1 MFSFHRCRVPRLAL
15 WGISLV
21 RLSCVSSRMMLIIW
35 KCLLIRRSR
44 LRTSMWM
51 LSKMNCLWSTFPRK
65 NSSLEGCLSESSS
78 LVFCAPWGTS
88 TWRTSSLRLTSRD
101 TLSVTMTPKK
111 QEIAISESW
120 IAELEKHP
128 YHSSKISHLTHIEK
142 PGTGIFLMKES
153 SKLYRPH
160 KEREKRK
167 LTKRLGGPTASST
180 DSRGKEGA

>member
-1 MFSFHRCRVPRLAL
+1 MVEESKGPKKRMPEDFISRFRSKEDLYRYMTQQGKLLYTLWMLVKLMFSFHRCRVPRLAL

-78 LVFCAPWGTS
+78 LVFCALWGTS
-88 TWRTSSLRLTSRD
+88 TWRTSSLRLTKWD
-101 TLSVTMTPKK
+101 ILSLTMIKR
-111 QEIAISESW
+111 
-120 IAELEKHP
+120 
-128 YHSSKISHLTHIEK
+128 SKVLLSL
-142 PGTGIFLMKES
+142 S
-153 SKLYRPH
+153 
-160 KEREKRK
+160 
-167 LTKRLGGPTASST
+167 LG
-180 DSRGKEGA
+180 

>member
-1 MFSFHRCRVPRLAL
+1 MVEESKGPKKRMPEDFISRFRSKEDLYRYMTQQGKLLYILWKLVKLMFSFHQCRVPRLAL

-51 LSKMNCLWSTFPRK
+51 LSKMNCLWSTFLRK
-65 NSSLEGCLSESSS
+65 NNSLEGCLSKSSS

-101 TLSVTMTPKK
+101 TLSVTMTPRSK
-111 QEIAISESW
+111 
-120 IAELEKHP
+120 ELR
-128 YHSSKISHLTHIEK
+128 YQSHGL
-142 PGTGIFLMKES
+142 LS
-153 SKLYRPH
+153 
-160 KEREKRK
+160 
-167 LTKRLGGPTASST
+167 
-180 DSRGKEGA
+180 